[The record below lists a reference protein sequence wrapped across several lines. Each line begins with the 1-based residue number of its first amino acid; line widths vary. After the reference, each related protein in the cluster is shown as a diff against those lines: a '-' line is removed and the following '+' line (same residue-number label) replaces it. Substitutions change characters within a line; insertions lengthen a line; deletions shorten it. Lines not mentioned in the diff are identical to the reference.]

1 MTELTRDFSADC
13 CSEAL
18 GGPCLSLECMRLR
31 LSFYEVWHFDF
42 VVGNDHRVV
51 AAAAAFVNQPLTKS
65 DTDIW
70 RFRFAKD

>member
-1 MTELTRDFSADC
+1 
-13 CSEAL
+13 
-18 GGPCLSLECMRLR
+18 MRLR
-31 LSFYEVWHFDF
+31 LSFYEVWHFEF

>member
-1 MTELTRDFSADC
+1 
-13 CSEAL
+13 
-18 GGPCLSLECMRLR
+18 MRLR

-42 VVGNDHRVV
+42 VVGNDHPVV